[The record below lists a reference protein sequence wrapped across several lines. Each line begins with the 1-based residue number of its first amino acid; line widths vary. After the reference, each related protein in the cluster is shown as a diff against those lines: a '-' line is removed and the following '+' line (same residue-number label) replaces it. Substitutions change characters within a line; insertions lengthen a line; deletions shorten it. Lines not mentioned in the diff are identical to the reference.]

1 VINTAVASAD
11 GAGVDQAG
19 LPVETVGRQPA
30 LQGAHGDGPTPSMA
44 WMAFQPGS
52 PTNLPVII
60 LVKLS
65 ISTSYASISLRR
77 LAMRA

>member
-1 VINTAVASAD
+1 
-11 GAGVDQAG
+11 
-19 LPVETVGRQPA
+19 
-30 LQGAHGDGPTPSMA
+30 MA